1 MIAENYQRH
10 LTIYKMDY
18 IDRYKKALRN
28 EFASNEDKK
37 AQKEF
42 IELARKDID
51 WGKENNLIRRM
62 SFEDYMETHSKQ
74 RYTEIT
80 PEMRGVIMSELD
92 IPAYIIAQYYDINP
106 STVSNIR
113 SKERIK
119 EKRRAE
125 GQAV

>member
-1 MIAENYQRH
+1 
-10 LTIYKMDY
+10 MDY

-28 EFASNEDKK
+28 EFASDEDKK

-42 IELARKDID
+42 IELARKDIG
-51 WGKENNLIRRM
+51 WARKNNLIRTM
-62 SFEDYMETHSKQ
+62 TFEDYMETHSKQ

-106 STVSNIR
+106 TTVSNIR

>member
-28 EFASNEDKK
+28 EFASDEDKK

-42 IELARKDID
+42 IELARKDIG
-51 WGKENNLIRRM
+51 WARKNNLIRTM
-62 SFEDYMETHSKQ
+62 TFEDYMETHSKQ

>member
-106 STVSNIR
+106 TTVSNIR